1 MEATV
6 GAVELLGH
14 QVHYGPENVATVCVH
29 LELFFVILVGGIG
42 LIIRLHLIFLI
53 HFGDNGHKVDMCIQL
68 DVAPQPESWMLSI
81 ETVFY
86 VRGTLVS

>member
-29 LELFFVILVGGIG
+29 LELFFMTLVGGIG
-42 LIIRLHLIFLI
+42 LIIRLRLISSI
-53 HFGDNGHKVDMCIQL
+53 RFGEFGQKEDMCIQI
-68 DVAPQPESWMLSI
+68 DVAPQLESWMLSI
-81 ETVFY
+81 ETVLY
-86 VRGTLVS
+86 ARGTSVS